1 MEDSLIHFGGDED
14 MALRQIQA
22 GAQTKVQYLHYRYKN
37 SSSWFT
43 EPTERTFRLLPG
55 SDNAVSIRILS
66 CAIRMSQPLFGG
78 DVPLFLEVNFTGF
91 ASMGD
96 ETTMRSMQDFGL
108 ASELLGIVGVT
119 FRDPASTTNGLVS
132 TTVPGPH
139 PAIRGTLPPGVDQT
153 WNIWFYDP
161 VAQQTVY
168 PQLVD
173 MVLEVVG

>member
-1 MEDSLIHFGGDED
+1 

-22 GAQTKVQYLHYRYKN
+22 GAQTKVQYLHYRYAN
-37 SSSWFT
+37 SSPWWPQ
-43 EPTERTFRLLPG
+43 PTQRNFRLLPG
-55 SDNAVSIRILS
+55 SDNAVSIRILN
-66 CAIRMSQPLFGG
+66 CAIRCNPPHLGG
-78 DVPLFLEVNFTGF
+78 DTPLFLEVYFTGF

-108 ASELLGIVGVT
+108 ASELLGVVGVT
-119 FRDPASTTNGLVS
+119 FRDVSTSNWVS

-139 PAIRGTLPPGVDQT
+139 PAIRGTLPPGVDQS

-161 VAQQTVY
+161 VTQETVY
-168 PQLVD
+168 PAFVD